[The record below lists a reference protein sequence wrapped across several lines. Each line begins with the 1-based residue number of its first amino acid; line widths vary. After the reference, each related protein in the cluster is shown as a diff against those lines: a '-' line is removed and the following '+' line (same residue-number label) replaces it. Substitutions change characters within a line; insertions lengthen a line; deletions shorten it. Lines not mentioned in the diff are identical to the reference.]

1 MIKKANPG
9 LARRFQMADAFEFQ
23 DYNDEDLLVIL
34 KKRLDQEHILHA
46 LDTLRAG
53 VQIVAQER
61 MKPNFGNA
69 GAVNNMLSRAIQNME
84 LRLSNLSVQDRAR
97 EALVSSD
104 FMTAEQQQAL
114 QLETFSPFGC
124 GTHRL

>member
-34 KKRLDQEHILHA
+34 KKRLDQEHILHT

-69 GAVNNMLSRAIQNME
+69 GAVKNMLSRAIQNME
-84 LRLSNLSVQDRAR
+84 QHG
-97 EALVSSD
+97 
-104 FMTAEQQQAL
+104 TA
-114 QLETFSPFGC
+114 PFQPFCTGS
-124 GTHRL
+124 GTRSTRF